1 MLLQLWVISLE
12 KIFCFGL
19 VILENGLSKLT
30 HQTKETD
37 MNDLELWQLEAMEL
51 GLTEEEYLKKF
62 PVKERIE
69 AVLNQ

>member
-1 MLLQLWVISLE
+1 
-12 KIFCFGL
+12 
-19 VILENGLSKLT
+19 
-30 HQTKETD
+30 